1 MGKVSTYEDVLSSFH
16 SSFQDKVLIPE
27 SLERE
32 WFLKA
37 VGKYSYEIDPLNFD
51 EELLEF
57 DVKLDRYVVDTLGSI
72 MKKYYQ
78 QRELS
83 KVNKRISIVGKD
95 LSVDGSN
102 GSKTA
107 AKSELEMVSQEVDE
121 MLYKQ
126 TPTAYN

>member
-1 MGKVSTYEDVLSSFH
+1 MGKISTYEDVLNSFH

-57 DVKLDRYVVDTLGSI
+57 DVRLDRYVIDTLGSM

-83 KVNKRISIVGKD
+83 RVNKRISIVGKD

>member
-1 MGKVSTYEDVLSSFH
+1 MGKISTYEDVLNSFH

-57 DVKLDRYVVDTLGSI
+57 DVRLDRYVIHTLGSM

-78 QRELS
+78 QRDLS

>member
-1 MGKVSTYEDVLSSFH
+1 MGKVSTYEDVINSFH

-57 DVKLDRYVVDTLGSI
+57 DTKLDRYVIDTLGSM
-72 MKKYYQ
+72 MKKFYQ

-95 LSVDGSN
+95 LSVNSGMSS
-102 GSKTA
+102 SKYA
-107 AKSELEMVSQEVDE
+107 ENELTQVTNEVDE
-121 MLYKQ
+121 MLFKQ
-126 TPTAYN
+126 TPTAYS

>member
-57 DVKLDRYVVDTLGSI
+57 DVKLDRYVVDTLGSM

-107 AKSELEMVSQEVDE
+107 TKSELEMVSQEVDE
-121 MLYKQ
+121 MLFKQ

>member
-1 MGKVSTYEDVLSSFH
+1 MGKISTYEDVLNSFH

-27 SLERE
+27 ALERE

-51 EELLEF
+51 EELLEI
-57 DVKLDRYVVDTLGSI
+57 DVRLDSYVIDTLGSM

>member
-1 MGKVSTYEDVLSSFH
+1 MGKVSTYEDVINSFH

-57 DVKLDRYVVDTLGSI
+57 DVKLDRYVIDTLGSM
-72 MKKYYQ
+72 MKKFYQ

-95 LSVDGSN
+95 LSVNSGMSS
-102 GSKTA
+102 SKYA
-107 AKSELEMVSQEVDE
+107 ENELTQVTSEVDE
-121 MLYKQ
+121 MLFKQ
-126 TPTAYN
+126 TPTAYV

>member
-57 DVKLDRYVVDTLGSI
+57 DVKLDRYVVDTLGSM

-121 MLYKQ
+121 MLFKQ

>member
-1 MGKVSTYEDVLSSFH
+1 MGKVSTYEDVIKSFH
-16 SSFQDKVLIPE
+16 SSFQDKVIIPE

-57 DVKLDRYVVDTLGSI
+57 DSTLDRYVIDTLGSI

-95 LSVDGSN
+95 ISIDGSN

-121 MLYKQ
+121 MLFKQ

>member
-57 DVKLDRYVVDTLGSI
+57 DVRLDRYVIDTLGSM

-95 LSVDGSN
+95 LSVNSGMSS
-102 GSKTA
+102 SKYA
-107 AKSELEMVSQEVDE
+107 ENELTQVTNEVDE
-121 MLYKQ
+121 MLFKQ
-126 TPTAYN
+126 TPTAYS

>member
-1 MGKVSTYEDVLSSFH
+1 MGKVSTYEDVINSFH

-57 DVKLDRYVVDTLGSI
+57 DTKLDRYVIDTLGSI
-72 MKKYYQ
+72 MKKFYQ

-126 TPTAYN
+126 TPTAYV

>member
-57 DVKLDRYVVDTLGSI
+57 DVKLDRYVVDTLGSM
-72 MKKYYQ
+72 MKKCYQ

-121 MLYKQ
+121 MLFKQ

>member
-1 MGKVSTYEDVLSSFH
+1 MEKVSTYEDVINSFH
-16 SSFQDKVLIPE
+16 SSFQDKVLIPK

-57 DVKLDRYVVDTLGSI
+57 DTKLDRYVIDTLGSM
-72 MKKYYQ
+72 MKKFYQ

-126 TPTAYN
+126 TPTAYV

>member
-1 MGKVSTYEDVLSSFH
+1 MKECSTYNDVIKSFY
-16 SSFQDKVLIPE
+16 SSFQDKVVIPE

-32 WFLKA
+32 WFHKA
-37 VGKYSYEIDPLNFD
+37 VGKYSFEIDPLNFD
-51 EELLEF
+51 EEILSF
-57 DVKLDRYVVDTLGSI
+57 DTHLDRYVIDTLGGM
-72 MKKYYQ
+72 MKKFYQ

-83 KVNKRISIVGKD
+83 KVNKRVSIVGKD
-95 LSVDGSN
+95 LSIDGSN

-107 AKSELEMVSQEVDE
+107 AKAELEMVSREVDE

>member
-57 DVKLDRYVVDTLGSI
+57 DVKLDRYIVDTLGSM

-121 MLYKQ
+121 MLFKQ

>member
-1 MGKVSTYEDVLSSFH
+1 LNNVTTYQDVIQSFH
-16 SSFQDKVLIPE
+16 STFQHKTILPE

-32 WFLKA
+32 WFMKA

-57 DVKLDRYVVDTLGSI
+57 DSRLDRYAVDTLGSM
-72 MKKYYQ
+72 MKKFYQ

-95 LSVDGSN
+95 LSLDGSN

-107 AKSELEMVSQEVDE
+107 TKAELEMASSEVDE

-126 TPTAYN
+126 TPSAYN

>member
-1 MGKVSTYEDVLSSFH
+1 MGKISTYEDVLNSFH
-16 SSFQDKVLIPE
+16 SSFKDKVLIPE

-57 DVKLDRYVVDTLGSI
+57 DVRLDRYVIDTLGSM

>member
-1 MGKVSTYEDVLSSFH
+1 MGKISTYEDVLNSYH

-57 DVKLDRYVVDTLGSI
+57 DVRLDRYVIDTLGSMM
-72 MKKYYQ
+72 MKYSQ

>member
-1 MGKVSTYEDVLSSFH
+1 MGKISTYEDVLNSFH

-57 DVKLDRYVVDTLGSI
+57 DVRLDRYVIDTLGSM

-83 KVNKRISIVGKD
+83 KVNKRVSIVGKEI
-95 LSVDGSN
+95 SIDGSGN
-102 GSKTA
+102 SKTA
-107 AKSELEMVSQEVDE
+107 AKNELNYVVSEVTDMVENQ
-121 MLYKQ
+121 K
-126 TPTAYN
+126 PTAYV

>member
-1 MGKVSTYEDVLSSFH
+1 MGKISTYEDVLNSFH

-57 DVKLDRYVVDTLGSI
+57 DTKLDRYVIDTLGSM
-72 MKKYYQ
+72 MKKFYQ

-95 LSVDGSN
+95 LSVNSGMSS
-102 GSKTA
+102 SKYA
-107 AKSELEMVSQEVDE
+107 ENELTQVTNEVDE
-121 MLYKQ
+121 MLFKQ
-126 TPTAYN
+126 TPTAYS

>member
-1 MGKVSTYEDVLSSFH
+1 MGKISTYEDVLNSFH

-57 DVKLDRYVVDTLGSI
+57 DVRLDRYVIDTLGSM

-95 LSVDGSN
+95 LSVNSGMSS
-102 GSKTA
+102 SKYA
-107 AKSELEMVSQEVDE
+107 ENELTQVTNEVDE
-121 MLYKQ
+121 MLFKQ
-126 TPTAYN
+126 TPTAYS

>member
-57 DVKLDRYVVDTLGSI
+57 DVKLDRYVIDTLGSM
-72 MKKYYQ
+72 MKKFYQ

-95 LSVDGSN
+95 LSVNSGMSS
-102 GSKTA
+102 SKYA
-107 AKSELEMVSQEVDE
+107 ENELTQVTSEVDE
-121 MLYKQ
+121 MLFKQ
-126 TPTAYN
+126 TPTAYV

>member
-1 MGKVSTYEDVLSSFH
+1 MGKISTYEDVLNSFH

-57 DVKLDRYVVDTLGSI
+57 DVRLDRYVIDTLGSMMRNI
-72 MKKYYQ
+72 I
-78 QRELS
+78 S
-83 KVNKRISIVGKD
+83 KENCQK
-95 LSVDGSN
+95 
-102 GSKTA
+102 
-107 AKSELEMVSQEVDE
+107 
-121 MLYKQ
+121 
-126 TPTAYN
+126 

>member
-1 MGKVSTYEDVLSSFH
+1 MGKVSTYEDVIYSFH

-57 DVKLDRYVVDTLGSI
+57 DVRLDRYVIDTLGSM

-83 KVNKRISIVGKD
+83 KVNKRVSIVGKEI
-95 LSVDGSN
+95 SIDGSGN
-102 GSKTA
+102 SKTA
-107 AKSELEMVSQEVDE
+107 AKNELNYVASEVTDMVENQ
-121 MLYKQ
+121 K
-126 TPTAYN
+126 PTAYV

>member
-1 MGKVSTYEDVLSSFH
+1 MGKISTYEDVLNSFH

-57 DVKLDRYVVDTLGSI
+57 DVRLDRYVIDTLGSM

>member
-1 MGKVSTYEDVLSSFH
+1 MGKISTYEDVLNSFH

-57 DVKLDRYVVDTLGSI
+57 DTKLDRYVIDTLGSM
-72 MKKYYQ
+72 MKKFYQ

-95 LSVDGSN
+95 LSVNSGMSS
-102 GSKTA
+102 SKYA
-107 AKSELEMVSQEVDE
+107 ENELTQVTNEVDE
-121 MLYKQ
+121 MLFKQ

>member
-1 MGKVSTYEDVLSSFH
+1 MGKVSTYEDVINSFH

-57 DVKLDRYVVDTLGSI
+57 DTKLDRYVIDTLGSM
-72 MKKYYQ
+72 MKKFYQ

-126 TPTAYN
+126 TPTAYV